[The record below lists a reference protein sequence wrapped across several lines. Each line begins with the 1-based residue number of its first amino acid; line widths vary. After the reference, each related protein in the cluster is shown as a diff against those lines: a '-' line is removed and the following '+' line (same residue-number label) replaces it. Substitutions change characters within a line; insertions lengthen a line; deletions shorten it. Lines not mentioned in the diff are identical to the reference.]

1 MNNKSFKAFIIENK
15 DDSGLIKTLALQDLM
30 DGDVTVKVFF
40 SSFNFKDGLAITQ
53 RIPIIKRFP
62 MIPGVDFAGEVVE
75 SNSKNYKTGDSVIL
89 NGWGAGESHYGGFS
103 QYARVPSK
111 WLIKLPNTFNYEEAM
126 ILGTAGYTAALCV
139 MEIISRIKANKEN
152 KILVTGAS
160 GGVGSICVYLLAKLG
175 YMVTA
180 LSGKDKEFLINI
192 GASHVL
198 NRKEFQLSN
207 KPLQKEIWSGAID
220 TVGSNVLSTM
230 LSQIR
235 YNGIVASTGLAKGP
249 ELITT
254 VYPFILR
261 NITLAGVDC
270 VLAPYDKRIKA
281 WKFLSD
287 LIDRDILK
295 TLKTLNFL
303 SDLKELAERI
313 TSGKIAGRT
322 IIDVNKT

>member
-15 DDSGLIKTLALQDLM
+15 DDSGLIKTLALEDLM

-75 SNSKNYKTGDSVIL
+75 SYSKNYKTGDSVIL

-175 YMVTA
+175 YVVTA
-180 LSGKDKEFLINI
+180 LSGKDKDFLINI

-198 NRKEFQLSN
+198 DREEFQLSN

-220 TVGSNVLSTM
+220 TVGSNVLSTI

-281 WKFLSD
+281 WKFLSN

-295 TLKTLNFL
+295 TLKTLNCL
-303 SDLKELAERI
+303 SDLKRLAERI

>member
-15 DDSGLIKTLALQDLM
+15 DDSGLIKTLALEDLM

-198 NRKEFQLSN
+198 DREEFQLSN

>member
-15 DDSGLIKTLALQDLM
+15 DDSGLIKTLSLEDLM

-75 SNSKNYKTGDSVIL
+75 SYSKNYKTGDSVIL

-103 QYARVPSK
+103 QYARVPSE

-139 MEIISRIKANKEN
+139 MEIISRIRANKEN

-175 YMVTA
+175 YVVTA
-180 LSGKDKEFLINI
+180 LSGKDKDFLINI

-198 NRKEFQLSN
+198 DREEFQLST

-270 VLAPYDKRIKA
+270 VLAPYVKRIKA

-303 SDLKELAERI
+303 SDVKELAERI

>member
-15 DDSGLIKTLALQDLM
+15 DDSGLIKTLFLEDLM

-126 ILGTAGYTAALCV
+126 ILGTAGYTASLCV

-175 YMVTA
+175 YVVTA
-180 LSGKDKEFLINI
+180 LSGKDKDFLINI

-198 NRKEFQLSN
+198 DREEFQLSN

-220 TVGSNVLSTM
+220 TVGSNVLSTI

-295 TLKTLNFL
+295 TLKTLNCL
-303 SDLKELAERI
+303 SDLKRLAERI

>member
-15 DDSGLIKTLALQDLM
+15 DDSGLIKTLALEDLM

-53 RIPIIKRFP
+53 KIPIIKRFP

-75 SNSKNYKTGDSVIL
+75 SYSKNYKTGDSVIL

-180 LSGKDKEFLINI
+180 LSGKDKDFLINI

-198 NRKEFQLSN
+198 DREEFQLSN

-220 TVGSNVLSTM
+220 TVGSNVLSTI

-295 TLKTLNFL
+295 TLKTLNCL
-303 SDLKELAERI
+303 SDLKKIAKRI

-322 IIDVNKT
+322 IIDVNKI

>member
-15 DDSGLIKTLALQDLM
+15 DDSGLIKTLALEDLM

-53 RIPIIKRFP
+53 KIPIIKRFP

-75 SNSKNYKTGDSVIL
+75 SYSKNYKTGDSVIL

-139 MEIISRIKANKEN
+139 MEIISRIRANKEN

-180 LSGKDKEFLINI
+180 LSGKDKDFLINI

-198 NRKEFQLSN
+198 DREEFQLSN

-220 TVGSNVLSTM
+220 TVGSNVLSTI

-303 SDLKELAERI
+303 SDVKELAERI

>member
-1 MNNKSFKAFIIENK
+1 MGFIKFSLLDEVI
-15 DDSGLIKTLALQDLM
+15 DL
-30 DGDVTVKVFF
+30 DNEPF
-40 SSFNFKDGLAITQ
+40 
-53 RIPIIKRFP
+53 
-62 MIPGVDFAGEVVE
+62 
-75 SNSKNYKTGDSVIL
+75 
-89 NGWGAGESHYGGFS
+89 
-103 QYARVPSK
+103 QYAEPLDPNTKLYPLKNEIV

-175 YMVTA
+175 YVVTA
-180 LSGKDKEFLINI
+180 LSGKDKDFLINI

-198 NRKEFQLSN
+198 DREEFQLSN

-220 TVGSNVLSTM
+220 TVGSNVLSTL

-295 TLKTLNFL
+295 TLKTLNCL
-303 SDLKELAERI
+303 SDLKKLAERI

-322 IIDVNKT
+322 IIDVNKI

>member
-1 MNNKSFKAFIIENK
+1 MNKS
-15 DDSGLIKTLALQDLM
+15 D
-30 DGDVTVKVFF
+30 
-40 SSFNFKDGLAITQ
+40 
-53 RIPIIKRFP
+53 
-62 MIPGVDFAGEVVE
+62 
-75 SNSKNYKTGDSVIL
+75 
-89 NGWGAGESHYGGFS
+89 
-103 QYARVPSK
+103 
-111 WLIKLPNTFNYEEAM
+111 
-126 ILGTAGYTAALCV
+126 
-139 MEIISRIKANKEN
+139 

-175 YMVTA
+175 YVVTA
-180 LSGKDKEFLINI
+180 LSGKDKDFLINI

-198 NRKEFQLSN
+198 DSEEFQLSN

-295 TLKTLNFL
+295 TLKTLNCL
-303 SDLKELAERI
+303 SDLKKLAERI

>member
-15 DDSGLIKTLALQDLM
+15 DDSGLIKTLALEDLM

-75 SNSKNYKTGDSVIL
+75 SYSKNYKTGDSVIL

-180 LSGKDKEFLINI
+180 LSGKDKDFLINI

-198 NRKEFQLSN
+198 DREEFQLSN

-220 TVGSNVLSTM
+220 TVGSNVLSTI

-295 TLKTLNFL
+295 TLKTLNCL
-303 SDLKELAERI
+303 SDLKKLAERI

>member
-15 DDSGLIKTLALQDLM
+15 DDSGLIKTLALEDLM

-160 GGVGSICVYLLAKLG
+160 GGVGSICIYLLAKLG

-220 TVGSNVLSTM
+220 TVGSNVLSTL

-295 TLKTLNFL
+295 TLKTLNCL
-303 SDLKELAERI
+303 SDLKRLAERI

>member
-15 DDSGLIKTLALQDLM
+15 DDSGLIKTLALEDLM

-53 RIPIIKRFP
+53 KIPIIKRFP
-62 MIPGVDFAGEVVE
+62 MIPGVDFAGKVVE
-75 SNSKNYKTGDSVIL
+75 SYSKNYKTGDSVIL

-180 LSGKDKEFLINI
+180 LSGKDKDFLINI

-198 NRKEFQLSN
+198 DREEFQLSN

-220 TVGSNVLSTM
+220 TVGSNVLSTI

-303 SDLKELAERI
+303 SDVKELAERI

>member
-15 DDSGLIKTLALQDLM
+15 DDSGLIKTLFLEDLM

-75 SNSKNYKTGDSVIL
+75 SYSKNYKTGDSVIL

-126 ILGTAGYTAALCV
+126 ILGTAGYTASLCV

-175 YMVTA
+175 YVVTA
-180 LSGKDKEFLINI
+180 LSGKDKDFLINI

-198 NRKEFQLSN
+198 DREEFQLSN

-220 TVGSNVLSTM
+220 TVGSNVLSTI

-295 TLKTLNFL
+295 TLKTLNCL
-303 SDLKELAERI
+303 SDLKRLAERI

-322 IIDVNKT
+322 IIDVNKI

>member
-15 DDSGLIKTLALQDLM
+15 DDSGLIKTLFLEDLM

-75 SNSKNYKTGDSVIL
+75 SYSKNYKTGDSVIL

-139 MEIISRIKANKEN
+139 MEIISRIRANKEN

-175 YMVTA
+175 YVVTA
-180 LSGKDKEFLINI
+180 LSGKDKDFLINI

-198 NRKEFQLSN
+198 DREEFQLSN

-295 TLKTLNFL
+295 TLKTLNCL
-303 SDLKELAERI
+303 SDLKKLAERI

>member
-15 DDSGLIKTLALQDLM
+15 DDSGLIKTLFLEDLM

-75 SNSKNYKTGDSVIL
+75 SYSKNYKTGDSVIL

-139 MEIISRIKANKEN
+139 MEIISRIRANKEN

-175 YMVTA
+175 YVVTA
-180 LSGKDKEFLINI
+180 LSGKDKDFLINI

-198 NRKEFQLSN
+198 DREEFQLSN

-220 TVGSNVLSTM
+220 TVGSNVLSTI

-295 TLKTLNFL
+295 TLKTLNCL
-303 SDLKELAERI
+303 SDLKKLAERI